1 MTDDLDE
8 IGLVVVNGGAV
19 VMGNGRVGLKSIV
32 EIANA
37 KLFSM
42 NVPHRHSTEPHP

>member
-1 MTDDLDE
+1 MADALVGTS
-8 IGLVVVNGGAV
+8 VVVGNDGAI